1 MGTRHGGLATVR
13 GLGLLKVVEEVW
25 VRAWERVIARRDKG
39 GEDWEECRPF
49 RQASRWPKEVA
60 SARGG
65 LCRTMVEV
73 RRGIEESQPARI
85 ARRKVDKTGEPN
97 ERWVYRTNAASER
110 LWILGTVGKR
120 EREDRVGASERAGSH
135 RLPGTRVEKI

>member
-1 MGTRHGGLATVR
+1 MARWEGYVVSVGRGLSAGWCEEVRGGRSKATRLGEGGKWGTRHGGLATVL
-13 GLGLLKVVEEVW
+13 GLGLGAVAAVCEVW
-25 VRAWERVIARRDKG
+25 VRAWERVIARRAGG

-65 LCRTMVEV
+65 LCRTIVGV

-85 ARRKVDKTGEPN
+85 ARRKVDKVGEPK
-97 ERWVYRTNAASER
+97 ERWV
-110 LWILGTVGKR
+110 
-120 EREDRVGASERAGSH
+120 
-135 RLPGTRVEKI
+135 